1 VGWQLEIKT
10 ADHAANVAVDYV
22 KKTLDVKGKVHVTS
36 VAFNGTY
43 FLVRGNYHFEGREG
57 MRPQGVI
64 VKIDGEG
71 NVVGWSLRPETETTE
86 IREDSQG

>member
-1 VGWQLEIKT
+1 MEVKT
-10 ADHAANVAVDYV
+10 ADHASKVAVDYV
-22 KKTLDVKGKVHVTS
+22 KKTFNVKGEIHITS

-43 FLVRGNYHFEGREG
+43 FLVRGNYHYEGREG

-64 VKIDGEG
+64 VKVDGNG

-86 IREDSQG
+86 M

>member
-1 VGWQLEIKT
+1 LETKT
-10 ADHAANVAVDYV
+10 ADQATKVAVNYI
-22 KKTLDVKGKVHVTS
+22 KKTFKVNGEVHVTS